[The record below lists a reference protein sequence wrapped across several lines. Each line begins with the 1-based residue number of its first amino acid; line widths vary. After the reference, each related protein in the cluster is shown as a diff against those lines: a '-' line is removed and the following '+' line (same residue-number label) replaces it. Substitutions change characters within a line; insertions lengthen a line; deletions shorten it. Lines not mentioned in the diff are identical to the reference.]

1 MSYVAFQYAEALFS
15 LSLEKNQI
23 DDVYQSYHRFVNAL
37 DIEINKFLNHPKVSK
52 DDKKHLLK
60 NVVSNDLLYNFVC
73 VLIDNTRIDYLE
85 DCLQEF
91 KKIIDHQNHVMNVT
105 VYAGKKLTKQAL
117 DNLVVN
123 LSKKHNRKVAI
134 THVVDPVIIGGLR
147 IEFEGNVLD
156 ETINNY
162 LHGMKANLTK

>member
-15 LSLEKNQI
+15 LSLEKDQI
-23 DDVYQSYHRFVNAL
+23 DDVYQGYQDFVNAL
-37 DIEINKFLNHPKVSK
+37 DTEIHEFLNHPKVSK
-52 DDKKHLLK
+52 KDKKEIIKSVVANKLLF
-60 NVVSNDLLYNFVC
+60 NFIS
-73 VLIDNTRIDYLE
+73 VLIDNTRIDHLD

-91 KKIIDHQNHVMNVT
+91 KKIIDHQNRVMNVT
-105 VYAGKKLTKQAL
+105 VYAGKKLSKAAL
-117 DNLVVN
+117 DKLVVN
-123 LSKKHNRKVAI
+123 LGKKHNRTVQI
-134 THVVDPVIIGGLR
+134 EHIVDPVIIGGLR